1 MTAELPSPAPPPQ
14 LTETELR
21 YRAPWYLA
29 RRSRPY
35 ISKRSLVPV
44 RLSKYVTAFARAA
57 DAALPWTLRTYPG
70 FRKGVVAIFGGRA
83 SWDTIAHWRS
93 GRRDPPDWARE
104 VIADYLRGRAAAM
117 LEAADALNE
126 VARRREGRTVAAT
139 RARKAKRRAKAREV

>member
-1 MTAELPSPAPPPQ
+1 MPAQPLRQDDVSGPTA
-14 LTETELR
+14 TELA

-35 ISKRSLVPV
+35 VSKRSLVPA

-70 FRKGVVAIFGGRA
+70 FRKGVVAMFGGRA

-93 GRRDPPDWARE
+93 GRREPPDWACQ
-104 VIADYLRGRAAAM
+104 VIADYLRGRARAM
-117 LEAADALNE
+117 LDAADALE
-126 VARRREGRTVAAT
+126 GVGHPARRGVAAT
-139 RARKAKRRAKAREV
+139 AARKAKRRAKAAREV